1 MIGSIRHGTLPF
13 QDMKKAAA
21 LQFASVSKCNRVRS
35 VGIGVR
41 RRSFCETRSIPFY
54 RSRGREALQMF
65 FATRSSDCS
74 AAGQSTLSGKRGR
87 LA

>member
-41 RRSFCETRSIPFY
+41 RRSFCEPRSIPFY

-65 FATRSSDCS
+65 VATRSSDCS
-74 AAGQSTLSGKRGR
+74 AAGRRLSANDR
-87 LA
+87 